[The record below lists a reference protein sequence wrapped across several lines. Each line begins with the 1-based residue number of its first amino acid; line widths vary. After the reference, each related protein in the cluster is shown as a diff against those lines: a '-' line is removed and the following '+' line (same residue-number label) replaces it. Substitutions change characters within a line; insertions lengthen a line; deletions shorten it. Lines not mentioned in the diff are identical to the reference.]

1 MGKNPIFK
9 GRMKIIR
16 DCVNIIKNCPKGVNF
31 SNLIVPTLIAQIDGI
46 QQEFMKQNGLVVDH
60 KKVFDLEGNKLKDEH
75 GQNIWFNQ
83 YYKELTSGDGFFDVM
98 NDVFIDVLLQN
109 TEPREDYK
117 TSIHFSRN
125 KILHG
130 ENFHYGK
137 KDYVVRCF
145 MILDFLHGLS
155 TRNDG

>member
-1 MGKNPIFK
+1 
-9 GRMKIIR
+9 
-16 DCVNIIKNCPKGVNF
+16 
-31 SNLIVPTLIAQIDGI
+31 
-46 QQEFMKQNGLVVDH
+46 
-60 KKVFDLEGNKLKDEH
+60 
-75 GQNIWFNQ
+75 
-83 YYKELTSGDGFFDVM
+83 M